1 MLADLK
7 LKPVFMARDGV
18 RLAHFEAGPANPESP
33 PLVLVNGWTGDHG
46 IFTPQIIHFA
56 RNHRVV
62 AINLRGHGASD
73 APKQE
78 YTIVGFAD
86 DIAWQGAQLGL
97 KKPLIIGH
105 SLGGVVTLE
114 LCGRYPDLASGM
126 MMIDSIVMAPPNVRD
141 APAVHRL
148 CALPPRNSECL
159 MVTLLSGGSIAC
171 GTEQIASQPMQLSLA
186 DPLLG
191 RLDDLRS
198 LGEVVV
204 LFGCSFAFF
213 LHLCGGIRDLV
224 WETVRG

>member
-1 MLADLK
+1 M
-7 LKPVFMARDGV
+7 R
-18 RLAHFEAGPANPESP
+18 S
-33 PLVLVNGWTGDHG
+33 
-46 IFTPQIIHFA
+46 
-56 RNHRVV
+56 
-62 AINLRGHGASD
+62 
-73 APKQE
+73 
-78 YTIVGFAD
+78 
-86 DIAWQGAQLGL
+86 AWL